1 MLAET
6 FSSLKENRKAFAW
19 LVDPDKCTGDKVEE
33 QVILADKLG
42 VDFIFVGGSLIFNHI
57 DQLIGRIKPLTHI
70 PVIIFPGSPLQIS
83 AQADAI
89 LLLSLISGRNP
100 DYLIG
105 NHVVAAPFLKESGL
119 EILPTGYI
127 LVNGG
132 RQTSVSYMSNTQP
145 IPFNKPDI
153 AYATAMAGEMLGLR
167 IIYMDA
173 GSGADRPISGE
184 MIQQVSSGIRVP
196 LIVGGGIRTPQQVKE
211 AYAAG
216 ADVVVVGNAAEKN
229 HGLLQELL
237 IERDRFNN
245 A

>member
-19 LVDPDKCTGDKVEE
+19 LVDPDKCTGDRVEE

-57 DQLIGRIKPLTHI
+57 DRLIGRIKPLTHI

-145 IPFNKPDI
+145 IPNNKPDI

-184 MIQQVSSGIRVP
+184 MIQQVSGGIRVP
-196 LIVGGGIRTPQQVKE
+196 LIVGGGIRTPKQVKE
-211 AYAAG
+211 AYSAG

>member
-19 LVDPDKCTGDKVEE
+19 LVDPDKCTGEKVEE

-57 DQLIGRIKPLTHI
+57 DQLISRIKPLTRI

-145 IPFNKPDI
+145 IPYNKPDI

-184 MIQQVSSGIRVP
+184 MIQRVSMGIKVP
-196 LIVGGGIRTPQQVKE
+196 LIIGGGIRTPQQVRE
-211 AYAAG
+211 AYASG
-216 ADVVVVGNAAEKN
+216 ADVIVVGNAAEKN

-237 IERDRFNN
+237 IERDLFNN

>member
-33 QVILADKLG
+33 QVVLADKMG

-57 DQLIGRIKPLTHI
+57 DQLIGRIKPLTRI

-89 LLLSLISGRNP
+89 LLLSLISGRNS

-145 IPFNKPDI
+145 IPYNKPDI

-196 LIVGGGIRTPQQVKE
+196 LIVGGGIRTPQHVKE

-237 IERDRFNN
+237 IVRDRFNN